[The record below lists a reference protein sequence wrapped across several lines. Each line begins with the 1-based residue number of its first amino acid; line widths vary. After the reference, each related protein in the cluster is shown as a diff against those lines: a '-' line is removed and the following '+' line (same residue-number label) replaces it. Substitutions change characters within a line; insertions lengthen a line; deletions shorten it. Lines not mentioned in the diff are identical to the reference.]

1 MRNILLSTLFLA
13 ILQFGHSQSFVVDNE
28 PLGQKKFLDD
38 EQVFIYQDPE
48 GELTFEAIAHPSF
61 QNNFK
66 PRSQFKDYSSTGI
79 LWLRFTIKNNTDQ
92 RKDLVFYANDW
103 DVQFFTLDKTNV
115 PIFAQ
120 PQGVLVKTYNDHL
133 YSGEDADGKIADDI
147 MPYSSKTYYVKT
159 KGILKELA
167 FKDYDFIAVS
177 DRQSADSR
185 ALFDLWSIGIYAGVL
200 LLILFGDFYLMVTAY
215 KRSYLFYA
223 LYSSCHLFFF
233 TGYYQIPTLF
243 SFQWPFSHSLFLPI
257 TAILYLAFIHSY
269 LSLSTVN
276 KLISRLFRIYIF
288 LGSLVILILFYLNLT
303 DMVAYYKLLP
313 LANKVNLFSIL
324 VGTLLLIKIPG
335 KLKYFVFLGSVFIIF
350 GATLTWITQYHNAY
364 AQTFFYSFAGNAL
377 EKITFLFGIFY
388 LHNREQNAS
397 RIKLMN
403 AQKQLELSQQQLT
416 NFSNSIKEK
425 NRLIETFEAQM
436 EQSKDNQTQKQEYIK
451 QLTNS
456 IILTEADWDN
466 FKSIFEE
473 VYPNFFFMLKQDYP
487 QITQAEIRLIAM
499 LKLNLNNKEIGG
511 MLGISPE
518 SVIKTKYRLKKKLAE
533 SEQGDLAS
541 LLEEI

>member
-1 MRNILLSTLFLA
+1 M
-13 ILQFGHSQSFVVDNE
+13 
-28 PLGQKKFLDD
+28 
-38 EQVFIYQDPE
+38 
-48 GELTFEAIAHPSF
+48 
-61 QNNFK
+61 
-66 PRSQFKDYSSTGI
+66 
-79 LWLRFTIKNNTDQ
+79 
-92 RKDLVFYANDW
+92 
-103 DVQFFTLDKTNV
+103 
-115 PIFAQ
+115 
-120 PQGVLVKTYNDHL
+120 
-133 YSGEDADGKIADDI
+133 
-147 MPYSSKTYYVKT
+147 
-159 KGILKELA
+159 
-167 FKDYDFIAVS
+167 
-177 DRQSADSR
+177 
-185 ALFDLWSIGIYAGVL
+185 
-200 LLILFGDFYLMVTAY
+200 
-215 KRSYLFYA
+215 
-223 LYSSCHLFFF
+223 
-233 TGYYQIPTLF
+233 
-243 SFQWPFSHSLFLPI
+243 
-257 TAILYLAFIHSY
+257 
-269 LSLSTVN
+269 
-276 KLISRLFRIYIF
+276 
-288 LGSLVILILFYLNLT
+288 
-303 DMVAYYKLLP
+303 
-313 LANKVNLFSIL
+313 